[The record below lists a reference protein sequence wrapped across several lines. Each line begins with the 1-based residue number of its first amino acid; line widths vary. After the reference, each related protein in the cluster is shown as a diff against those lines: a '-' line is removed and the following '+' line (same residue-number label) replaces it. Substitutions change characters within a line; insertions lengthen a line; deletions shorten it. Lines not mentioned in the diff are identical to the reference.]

1 MSYTK
6 IEIKGYNC
14 ALFSS
19 AGNPAKVSLIDENK
33 DYFATAYFRPE
44 NETLPQAHI
53 DSLGKYR
60 LYFYRSYLHDLIDLL
75 RNEKPLYLLFWDDGT
90 GNTNANNTHISTSRE
105 PIGEA
110 E

>member
-6 IEIKGYNC
+6 IEIRGYNA

-19 AGNPAKVSLIDENK
+19 GDNPAKVSLIDENK
-33 DYFATAYFRPE
+33 AYFATSYFRPE
-44 NETLPQAHI
+44 SETLPQAHI

-60 LYFYRSYLHDLIDLL
+60 LYFYRSYLPDLIDLL
-75 RNEKPLYLLFWDDGT
+75 RNEKPLYLLYWDDDS
-90 GNTNANNTHISTSRE
+90 GNTHNTHISTSRE
-105 PIGEA
+105 PAGES